1 MPEVQVF
8 HLSPTRL
15 VPNSPYPLLFYPGVL
30 ATAASDSLDNGD
42 NAAIALP
49 LAHARVH
56 GRHVRYRPHS
66 VRCR

>member
-42 NAAIALP
+42 NAAIA
-49 LAHARVH
+49 
-56 GRHVRYRPHS
+56 
-66 VRCR
+66 